1 VTVDVDLGGYVAGG
15 YWLVRPAA
23 RPAWCDARYVA
34 DPLVSCSGC
43 LLRGGV
49 GPSKDGWCSFEDDA
63 ADLGVSAE
71 RVADARAWVVDHDD
85 LVGPEHTW
93 SSPAP
98 LLEFVERFIANGPV
112 MVLGVALPAEQARA
126 WAGSSWGGPIAE
138 LLTRGAPPAPGGVP
152 LGWEPVEC
160 HAHAVM
166 CSWTCNSL
174 QDEVAEQIEL
184 RFTKDG
190 LLPDQTHA
198 DEVMRVVDTL
208 DKEIGPWA
216 AFLLVRYG
224 PEPRGPF
231 RELVYDA
238 CEISLEDLEGLELP
252 PDLLDR
258 GAEIPFEFPADI
270 PWPPTAAT
278 ESANHTS
285 PAPAH

>member
-1 VTVDVDLGGYVAGG
+1 VTVDVDLGGYMAGG

-23 RPAWCDARYVA
+23 RPAWCDPRYVA

-43 LLRGGV
+43 LLRRGV
-49 GPSKDGWCSFEDDA
+49 GPSKDGWCVFEESA

-71 RVADARAWVVDHDD
+71 HVADARAWVVEHDAM
-85 LVGPEHTW
+85 VGPEHTW

-98 LLEFVERFIANGPV
+98 LLEFVERFIADGSV
-112 MVLGVALPAEQARA
+112 TVLGVALPTEQARG
-126 WAGSSWGGPIAE
+126 WDSYGWGGPIAQ
-138 LLTRGAPPAPGGVP
+138 LLAQGAPLAPGGVP

-174 QDEVAEQIEL
+174 QEQVAEQIEL
-184 RFTKDG
+184 RLNGDG
-190 LLPDQTHA
+190 LVPDQAHA
-198 DEVMRVVDTL
+198 DEVMRIVDTL

-231 RELVYDA
+231 RMLVEDA
-238 CEISLEDLEGLELP
+238 CEMSLDDLEGLGLP
-252 PDLLDR
+252 PALLDR
-258 GAEIPFEFPADI
+258 GADVPFEFPAGI
-270 PWPPTAAT
+270 PWPPSDAM
-278 ESANHTS
+278 
-285 PAPAH
+285 